1 MGLAATLHPV
11 LRRPC
16 QVLGVVFAASL
27 CACAGKRPPPSAP
40 SLPVSEKDEQAPVYS
55 DQDAQEELG
64 FATEPT
70 QRIRSRRRSKQRTS
84 MPVHGAKHQP
94 CAFDDCDI
102 SDEDDPLSAASG
114 AGRGSVH

>member
-1 MGLAATLHPV
+1 MGLAATLNPV

-16 QVLGVVFAASL
+16 LGLGVFFAASL
-27 CACAGKRPPPSAP
+27 CACAGKQPPSSAP
-40 SLPVSEKDEQAPVYS
+40 SLPISENDDSAPAYS

-64 FATEPT
+64 FSTEPT
-70 QRIRSRRRSKQRTS
+70 QRIRSRRRSRQRTS

-102 SDEDDPLSAASG
+102 SDEDDPLSGASS
-114 AGRGSVH
+114 AGERSVH